1 MFHCLLSCYTPT
13 PVKVAES
20 VETHEQMSMLKQ
32 LGCEYGQGYFFS
44 RPIIA
49 AAAEQMIRIQTT

>member
-1 MFHCLLSCYTPT
+1 MN
-13 PVKVAES
+13 VVAEG

-49 AAAEQMIRIQTT
+49 AAAEQMIRSQTT